1 MNKLCQGG
9 FDNSL
14 LGAVCALVSFKEY
27 SRRFIPPFSRY
38 MHYISFAE
46 IPVYL
51 TVSNVSIGQ
60 LMFIVLLELLLLFT
74 SFSGFMHNETVKG
87 KL

>member
-14 LGAVCALVSFKEY
+14 LGTLCALVSFKEY
-27 SRRFIPPFSRY
+27 SRRFIPPFSIY

-51 TVSNVSIGQ
+51 QSQ
-60 LMFIVLLELLLLFT
+60 MWA
-74 SFSGFMHNETVKG
+74 
-87 KL
+87 